1 MDKIWEAHY
10 SHFYTWKE
18 QEEFCFAESDTV
30 RAEETIA
37 RMEPW
42 LQKRGWKV
50 LGYDERALTGSVIS
64 VERMKGRGGK

>member
-1 MDKIWEAHY
+1 MWETHY
-10 SHFYTWKE
+10 FRFYSSKE
-18 QEEFCFAESDTV
+18 EKVFRFAEAAAV

-50 LGYDERALTGSVIS
+50 LGYDERALTDSVIL